1 MKMKN
6 FLFIVFSSFLGL
18 SQIPAGYYNSANGL
32 TGYPLKTELKNI
44 ISNGY
49 NAQTYN
55 SLLNLYTTSD
65 NDAYY
70 DGGNQTNTILD
81 IYSENPNGSDPYNYV
96 GSQTCGNY
104 NSEGDCFN
112 REHIFP
118 QGFFNSQE
126 PMRSDAHHV
135 VPTDGF
141 VNGGRGNLPFGIV
154 NPNAS
159 NITTYSNGSKKGNAL
174 VPNYNGDVFEPID
187 EFKGDVAR
195 MLLYFA
201 TRYEDNYNDS
211 SWDNPNNSNDPRDGS
226 QNRFYEQWYID
237 LLLIWHQ
244 QDPVS
249 QREIDRNN
257 DIYTHQ
263 NNRNPFIDN
272 PAYVGMIWTS
282 SSNPSGSIFPTLSG
296 TFVDVN
302 ANGVA
307 DVGDKIEYTY
317 TLENIGATTL
327 YNISATANK
336 GTFNTPNAVSS
347 LNGGD
352 QVTDPYGVLSYTL
365 TANDLA
371 SSCSCI
377 NNQIS
382 VTAFFNQAGTNGSLT
397 VWSDD
402 PNNFA
407 NTDSNGDLL
416 PDDITTVNITAGSTG
431 AATDLFISEYIEG
444 SGDNKAI
451 EIANFTG
458 ATINLADY
466 TLQIS
471 FNGGG
476 SWSNSYNLTGTIAD
490 QDVYVLARGSAS
502 SVITAQADVLI
513 GNSGPLNFNGN
524 DAVGLFRNG
533 VLLDV
538 VGDPG
543 DGSNFAKDETL
554 IRKPNINSPNVTF
567 NKPGE
572 WNILGTNDS
581 SDLGS
586 HTFSTASI
594 NDASYGFD
602 IALYPNP
609 SKSQI
614 YINTDARII
623 SIRVWDIQG
632 RLIKIYNQNTHSINL
647 SNTGMYLV
655 EITTDNLRITKRII
669 IQ

>member
-154 NPNAS
+154 NPNAG

-237 LLLIWHQ
+237 LLLSWHQ

-296 TFVDVN
+296 AFVDVN

-402 PNNFA
+402 PNNYA

-502 SVITAQADVLI
+502 SVITALADVLI

-655 EITTDNLRITKRII
+655 EITADNLRITKRII